1 MIDATPL
8 LRAFARY
15 RLNQLAFL
23 DPVESQRA
31 MLRRLVRT
39 ARQTRFGRDHGF
51 DHIADVADFQ
61 ARVPLRQYEDFWGS
75 YWKETFPYIGGAT
88 WPGPIPYFAVT
99 SGTTAGRSKY
109 IPLSRAMLRSNA
121 KAGTDLYTFHLRAH
135 PESRLLAGKSFML
148 GGSTRLVPEAPGVR
162 SGDLSGIMVA
172 EMPWYARPRY
182 FPPRDLAL
190 IEDWEEK
197 VARLAARSLDETIT
211 MISGTPSW
219 LLLFFEQ
226 LQAIAPNRTL
236 AEIYPDLELLVH
248 GGVSF
253 APYRDRFAEIC
264 AGTRA
269 AFREVYPASEGFI
282 ALADAAPDAG
292 LRLSLDHGMFFEFVP
307 VSELGSPSPV
317 RHWIDTVEMGVD
329 YAVAVS
335 TCAGL
340 WAYLIGDT
348 VTFRDR
354 GQARIEITGR
364 TAQMLSAFGEHVI
377 VSELDRAITHA
388 AEATGC
394 AVRDYAVGALYP
406 DSDTAAQGRHL
417 VVVEFEPESP
427 VPDPARFAALFDTA
441 LQGDNDD
448 YRAHRSGDYGV
459 ALPEILIGK
468 RGIFAAW
475 MKSRGKLGGQ
485 NKVPRILTDPALF
498 ADLRAFVTDRRA

>member
-1 MIDATPL
+1 MLDATPL

-15 RLNQLAFL
+15 RLNQLAYL
-23 DPVESQRA
+23 DPAESQRK
-31 MLRRLVRT
+31 MLRGLVRT

-51 DHIADVADFQ
+51 DRIVDVADFQ
-61 ARVPLRQYEDFWGS
+61 ARVPLRQYEDFWDN
-75 YWKETFPYIGGAT
+75 YWKDAFPYVSEAT
-88 WPGPIPYFAVT
+88 WPGIAPYFAVT

-109 IPLSRAMLRSNA
+109 IPVTRAMLRSNA
-121 KAGTDLYTFHLRAH
+121 KAGVDLYAFHLRAH
-135 PESRLLAGKSFML
+135 PDSRILAGKSFML

-172 EMPWYARPRY
+172 EMPWFAQPRY
-182 FPPRDLAL
+182 FPSRDLAL

-197 VARLAARSLDETIT
+197 VAHLAAGSLKERIT
-211 MISGTPSW
+211 MIGGTPSW
-219 LLLFFEQ
+219 LLLFFEK

-236 AEIYPDLELLVH
+236 ADIYPDLELLVH

-253 APYRDRFAEIC
+253 APYRDRFAEVC

-269 AFREVYPASEGFI
+269 SFREVYPASEGFI
-282 ALADAAPDAG
+282 ALADDAPEAG
-292 LRLSLDHGMFFEFVP
+292 LRLSLDHGIFFEFVP
-307 VSELGSPSPV
+307 VSELGSPTPV
-317 RHWIDTVEMGVD
+317 RHWIDTVEIGVD

-354 GQARIEITGR
+354 HPARVEITGR

-388 AEATGC
+388 AEATQC

-406 DSDTAAQGRHL
+406 GGNTSQGRHL
-417 VVVEFEPESP
+417 VIVEFEPESP
-427 VPDPARFAALFDTA
+427 LPDPARFAALFDGA
-441 LQGDNDD
+441 LQEDNDD

-475 MKSRGKLGGQ
+475 MKRRGKLGGQ

-498 ADLRAFVTDRRA
+498 ADLRSFVTARRA